1 MSKTT
6 PPTPPARS
14 PKQARAARASGRKRL
29 DSPATYVVLFLVT
42 CLIWLFAE
50 SQTLTRAD
58 VETAV
63 TLESPEG
70 LARMARWVEG
80 GRSVSVTLSLEGPRS
95 EIDAATALLRRQGV
109 TLPVGSEGG
118 PGSAP
123 RIYELDLAESVR
135 RAAADELGSVSIL
148 RAEPEARRVE
158 VDEVITV
165 QARASFDATGLDLA
179 EPASIEPAEV
189 EVRGPAGVLRALAD
203 DLEAEARLEPSAR
216 ASIRPD
222 VEQRLEARVAL
233 PALSP
238 DDRARVTVTPQ
249 RVIVRLLVR
258 SKVSTI
264 EVASAPVQ
272 VLGLASDLARWRVT
286 PDRRFVD
293 GLTVTGPSDLIERLE
308 SRELSIVAVLR
319 LTTEDLQRGV
329 AEEAPTFALLTA
341 DGLTPAPAAL
351 EITGPGEPVGLEI
364 VDTEAAAPAESG

>member
-1 MSKTT
+1 VSKTT

-14 PKQARAARASGRKRL
+14 PKQARAARATGRRRL

-70 LARMARWVEG
+70 LARVARWVEG

-109 TLPVGSEGG
+109 TLPVGADGG

-123 RIYELDLAESVR
+123 RVYELDLAESVR
-135 RAAADELGSVSIL
+135 RAAADELGSVSIS

-165 QARASFDATGLDLA
+165 QAPASFDASGLDLA

-203 DLEAEARLEPSAR
+203 DLAAEARLEPSAR
-216 ASIRPD
+216 ASIRPG

-249 RVIVRLLVR
+249 RVSVRLLVR

-272 VLGLASDLARWRVT
+272 VLGLATDLARWRVT

-293 GLTVTGPSDLIERLE
+293 GLAVTGPSDLIERLE

-329 AEEAPTFALLTA
+329 AEKAPSFALLTA

-364 VDTEAAAPAESG
+364 VDTEAAAPAGDG